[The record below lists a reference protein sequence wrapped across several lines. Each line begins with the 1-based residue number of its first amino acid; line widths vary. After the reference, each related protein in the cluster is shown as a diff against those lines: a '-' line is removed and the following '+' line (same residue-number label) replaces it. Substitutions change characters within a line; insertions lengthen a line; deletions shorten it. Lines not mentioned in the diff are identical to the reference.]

1 MKERPIKEFEFIDR
15 LRALCGETPENL
27 ALSDDVACISPVR
40 GHDWVISLDAIQK
53 GRHFRD
59 GDDPELVARRL
70 VGSSVSD
77 LVAKGARPHGCLMAF
92 GRDKSWDNQWLN
104 LFAEAFARE
113 IKHYNMALWGGDTV
127 LGHGFAALTVHGL
140 IPSGKI
146 IRRSGAHIGDD
157 VYVTGTIGDGYLSR
171 IAREEQAIE
180 TVTHSMD
187 AYACPRPPFAFSHHL
202 IDIATASIDISDGLA
217 ADLDHICRNSSCG
230 IEVFVDQIPL
240 SSSGMA
246 YAKRNGFDALII
258 GGDDYQ
264 TAFTAAPTN
273 REMLAMAAQSTNT
286 RLTRI
291 GKVCLEGSECVFKSS
306 DGSALHLEARG
317 FEHF

>member
-15 LRALCGETPENL
+15 LRSLCGETPENL
-27 ALSDDVACISPVR
+27 ALCDDVACIPPVI
-40 GHDWVISLDAIQK
+40 GHDWVISVDAIQK
-53 GRHFRD
+53 GRHFSNC
-59 GDDPELVARRL
+59 DDPELVARRL
-70 VGSSVSD
+70 VGSAVSD
-77 LVAKGARPHGCLMAF
+77 LVAKGAQPHGCLMAF
-92 GRDKSWDNQWLN
+92 GRDKSWDDQWLN

-113 IKHYNMALWGGDTV
+113 IRHYNMALWGGDTV

-157 VYVTGTIGDGYLSR
+157 VYVTGTIGDGFLTR
-171 IAREEQAIE
+171 IARGGQAIE
-180 TVTHSMD
+180 AVTHSMD
-187 AYACPRPPFAFSHHL
+187 AYACPRPPFAFSPNL
-202 IDIATASIDISDGLA
+202 IDFATASIDISDGLA

-240 SSSGMA
+240 SPYGMA
-246 YAKRNGFDALII
+246 YAKINGFDALII

-264 TAFTAAPTN
+264 TAFTAAPSS
-273 REMLAMAAQSTNT
+273 RDKLSMAAQSTNT

-291 GKVCLEGSECVFKSS
+291 GKVCSEGSECVFKLS